1 MGKSP
6 IDTNKELKWFK
17 CKARDMS
24 IHKPKGMVITF
35 RIGGVDEDS
44 VHHVLTIDKGMKDIE
59 YIKEDKDFPNNT

>member
-1 MGKSP
+1 
-6 IDTNKELKWFK
+6 
-17 CKARDMS
+17 MS
-24 IHKPKGMVITF
+24 IGKPKGMVITF

>member
-1 MGKSP
+1 MGKSL

-35 RIGGVDEDS
+35 HIGGVDEDS
-44 VHHVLTIDKGMKDIE
+44 VRHALTIDKGMKDIE
-59 YIKEDKDFPNNT
+59 YIKENKDFPNNT